1 MKILLGIQARSAST
15 RFPNKH
21 AALVGGVPILERIHN
36 TCCSVSVFPKVNVF
50 KALVLIPEED
60 EVIFKFCNERNIEV
74 YIGSKED
81 LVTRYWETMEFM
93 KYDAIVRITGDC
105 PLIPKSIIEDVVK
118 GLMEVDYVTNV
129 NPRTYPDG
137 YDCQGISYKGLE
149 WLNESQKDNRE
160 HIFEPLD
167 MNPNF
172 LKRFMESGLSVRR
185 LINPQKVIL
194 NPYHPENKLSV
205 DVPEDLA
212 RIERMMKGKK

>member
-1 MKILLGIQARSAST
+1 MIVGDTMNILLGIQCRSTST
-15 RFPNKH
+15 RLPNKH
-21 AALVGGVPILERIHN
+21 AAMVNGMTILERIHK
-36 TCCSVSVFPKVNVF
+36 TCCSVSVFPKVNTF
-50 KALVLIPEED
+50 KTLVLIPVED
-60 EVIFKFCNERNIEV
+60 EEIFKFCNERNMEV

-149 WLNESQKDNRE
+149 WINEHQKESRE
-160 HIFEPLD
+160 HLFLPLD
-167 MNPNF
+167 TNPNF
-172 LKRFMESGLSVRR
+172 LKRFMDEGFTVRR
-185 LINPQKVIL
+185 QSLPSREQVECR
-194 NPYHPENKLSV
+194 YTAGS
-205 DVPEDLA
+205 
-212 RIERMMKGKK
+212 